1 MDANRIQYRMAAGK
15 MFLRQVAAIRA
26 RIGNQFVGLI
36 QLLSD
41 IQHVLRA
48 EAETFG
54 RFDL

>member
-36 QLLSD
+36 QLLAD
-41 IQHVLRA
+41 IQHVLGA